1 MAELKKVRKGDRF
14 GYVNTEGKLI
24 FDYIFENGVDTF
36 VKKKNYICY
45 SVLFL
50 GHACLYA
57 HPVRPG
63 LKRLCGSGLFHRL
76 NLALPLI
83 TCGKRI

>member
-36 VKKKNYICY
+36 GSDSYK
-45 SVLFL
+45 STP
-50 GHACLYA
+50 YA
-57 HPVRPG
+57 M
-63 LKRLCGSGLFHRL
+63 
-76 NLALPLI
+76 
-83 TCGKRI
+83 